1 MIDDVIGD
9 TMELQSIQAFI
20 GSLGFPV
27 VCCLIQFYVI
37 LKMNKV
43 HAETLNELK
52 RTIDNNTRSIIDL
65 TDSLRGVN
73 RNGQEADK

>member
-1 MIDDVIGD
+1 
-9 TMELQSIQAFI
+9 MELQTIQAFI

-37 LKMNKV
+37 LKMNKS
-43 HAETLNELK
+43 HDETLTELK

-65 TDSLRGVN
+65 TNSLRGVN
-73 RNGQEADK
+73 RDGKETDK

>member
-1 MIDDVIGD
+1 
-9 TMELQSIQAFI
+9 MELQTIQTFI

-37 LKMNKV
+37 LKMNKS
-43 HAETLNELK
+43 HDETLAELK

-73 RNGQEADK
+73 RYGKETDK

>member
-1 MIDDVIGD
+1 
-9 TMELQSIQAFI
+9 MELQSIQTLI

-37 LKMNKV
+37 LKMNKS
-43 HAETLNELK
+43 HDETLTELK

-73 RNGQEADK
+73 RNGQETDK

>member
-1 MIDDVIGD
+1 
-9 TMELQSIQAFI
+9 MELQSIQAFI
-20 GSLGFPV
+20 DSLGFPV

-37 LKMNKV
+37 LKLNKT
-43 HAETLNELK
+43 HAETLTELK

-73 RNGQEADK
+73 ANGQETDK

>member
-1 MIDDVIGD
+1 
-9 TMELQSIQAFI
+9 MELQTIQAFI

-37 LKMNKV
+37 LKMNKS
-43 HAETLNELK
+43 HNETLAELK
-52 RTIDNNTRSIIDL
+52 RTIDNNTRSILDL
-65 TDSLRGVN
+65 ADSLRGVN

>member
-1 MIDDVIGD
+1 
-9 TMELQSIQAFI
+9 MELQSIQAFI

-37 LKMNKV
+37 LKMNKT
-43 HAETLNELK
+43 HNETMTELK

-73 RNGQEADK
+73 RNGKETDK

>member
-1 MIDDVIGD
+1 
-9 TMELQSIQAFI
+9 MELQTIQTFI
-20 GSLGFPV
+20 GSLGFPI

-37 LKMNKV
+37 LKMNKAHV
-43 HAETLNELK
+43 ETLTELK

-73 RNGQEADK
+73 ANGQETDK

>member
-1 MIDDVIGD
+1 
-9 TMELQSIQAFI
+9 MELQSIQSFI
-20 GSLGFPV
+20 GSLGFPI

-65 TDSLRGVN
+65 TESLRGVN
-73 RNGQEADK
+73 ANGQEADK

>member
-1 MIDDVIGD
+1 
-9 TMELQSIQAFI
+9 MELQSIQAFI
-20 GSLGFPV
+20 GSLGFPI

-37 LKMNKV
+37 LKMNKT
-43 HAETLNELK
+43 HNETLTELK

-73 RNGQEADK
+73 RNGKETDK

>member
-1 MIDDVIGD
+1 
-9 TMELQSIQAFI
+9 MELQTIQAFI

-43 HAETLNELK
+43 HADTLAALK
-52 RTIDNNTRSIIDL
+52 RTIDNNTKSIMDL
-65 TDSLRGVN
+65 SYSLRGVN

>member
-1 MIDDVIGD
+1 
-9 TMELQSIQAFI
+9 MELQTIQAFI
-20 GSLGFPV
+20 GSLGFPI

-37 LKMNKV
+37 LKMNKS
-43 HAETLNELK
+43 HDETLAELK

-73 RNGQEADK
+73 RDGKEADK

>member
-1 MIDDVIGD
+1 
-9 TMELQSIQAFI
+9 MELQTIQTFI

-37 LKMNKV
+37 LKMNKT
-43 HAETLNELK
+43 HNETLSELK

-73 RNGQEADK
+73 RNGKETD

>member
-1 MIDDVIGD
+1 
-9 TMELQSIQAFI
+9 MELQSIQAFI

-43 HAETLNELK
+43 HAETLAELK
-52 RTIDNNTRSIIDL
+52 RTIDNNTKSIMDL
-65 TDSLRGVN
+65 SKSLRGVN
-73 RNGQEADK
+73 RDGKETDK

>member
-1 MIDDVIGD
+1 
-9 TMELQSIQAFI
+9 MELQSIQTLI

-37 LKMNKV
+37 LKMNKS
-43 HAETLNELK
+43 HDETLTELK
-52 RTIDNNTRSIIDL
+52 RTIDNNTKSIIDL

-73 RNGQEADK
+73 RNGQETDK

>member
-1 MIDDVIGD
+1 
-9 TMELQSIQAFI
+9 MELQSIQAFI

-37 LKMNKV
+37 LKMNKAHV
-43 HAETLNELK
+43 ETLTELK

-65 TDSLRGVN
+65 TDSLRGASK
-73 RNGQEADK
+73 NGKETDK

>member
-1 MIDDVIGD
+1 
-9 TMELQSIQAFI
+9 MELQSIQAFI

-37 LKMNKV
+37 LKMNKT
-43 HAETLNELK
+43 HNETLSELK
-52 RTIDNNTRSIIDL
+52 RTIDNNTRSIIGL

-73 RNGQEADK
+73 TNGQETDK

>member
-1 MIDDVIGD
+1 
-9 TMELQSIQAFI
+9 MELQSIQTFI

-37 LKMNKV
+37 LKMNRV
-43 HAETLNELK
+43 HAETLTELK
-52 RTIDNNTRSIIDL
+52 RTIDNNTMSIINL

-73 RNGQEADK
+73 HDGKEADK

>member
-1 MIDDVIGD
+1 
-9 TMELQSIQAFI
+9 MELQSIQAFI

-37 LKMNKV
+37 LKMNKT
-43 HAETLNELK
+43 HNETLSELK

-65 TDSLRGVN
+65 SNSLKGVSGNGKETD
-73 RNGQEADK
+73 Q

>member
-1 MIDDVIGD
+1 
-9 TMELQSIQAFI
+9 MELQSIQAFI

-37 LKMNKV
+37 LKMNKT
-43 HAETLNELK
+43 HNETMTELK

-73 RNGQEADK
+73 RNGKETDM

>member
-1 MIDDVIGD
+1 
-9 TMELQSIQAFI
+9 MELQSIQTFI

-37 LKMNKV
+37 LKMNKT
-43 HAETLNELK
+43 HNETLSELK

-73 RNGQEADK
+73 RNGQETDK

>member
-1 MIDDVIGD
+1 MD
-9 TMELQSIQAFI
+9 LQSIQALI

-37 LKMNKV
+37 LKMNKS
-43 HAETLNELK
+43 HDETLTELK